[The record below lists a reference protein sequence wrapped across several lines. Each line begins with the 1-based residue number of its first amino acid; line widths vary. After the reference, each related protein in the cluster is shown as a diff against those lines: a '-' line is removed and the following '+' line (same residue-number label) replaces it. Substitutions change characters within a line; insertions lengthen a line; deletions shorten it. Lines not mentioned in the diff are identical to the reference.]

1 MLEKDIEKKLVAE
14 AKKRG
19 CIPVKLLSANYNGL
33 PDRIIL
39 SPGENP
45 GDEGKVAFIELKAP
59 GKKPRALQL
68 KRHRELRTLG
78 FKVYVVDGVEQI
90 GGILDEICPS

>member
-1 MLEKDIEKKLVAE
+1 MLEKDIEKKLVSE

-33 PDRIIL
+33 PDRLIL
-39 SPGENP
+39 SPG
-45 GDEGKVAFIELKAP
+45 GKCGFVELKAP

-68 KRHRELRTLG
+68 KRHRELRSLG
-78 FKVYVVDGVEQI
+78 FKVYVVDGLEQI
-90 GGILDEICPS
+90 GGVLDEICGT

>member
-1 MLEKDIEKKLVAE
+1 MLEKDIEKKLVSE

-33 PDRIIL
+33 PDRLIL
-39 SPGENP
+39 SPG
-45 GDEGKVAFIELKAP
+45 GRCGFVELKAP

-68 KRHRELRTLG
+68 KRHKELRSLG
-78 FKVYVVDGVEQI
+78 FKVYVVDGLEQI
-90 GGILDEICPS
+90 GGVLDEICGT

>member
-33 PDRIIL
+33 PDRLIL
-39 SPGENP
+39 SPGERC
-45 GDEGKVAFIELKAP
+45 GFVELKAP

-68 KRHRELRTLG
+68 KRHKELRTLG
-78 FKVYVVDGVEQI
+78 FKVYVVDDVEQI
-90 GGILDEICPS
+90 GEMLDEICST

>member
-33 PDRIIL
+33 PDRLIL
-39 SPGENP
+39 SPGEKC
-45 GDEGKVAFIELKAP
+45 GFIELKAP
-59 GKKPRALQL
+59 GQKPRQLQL

-78 FKVYVVDGVEQI
+78 FKVYVVDNIDQIVEV
-90 GGILDEICPS
+90 LDEICTA

>member
-1 MLEKDIEKKLVAE
+1 MLEKDIEKKLVSE

-33 PDRIIL
+33 PDRLIL
-39 SPGENP
+39 SPG
-45 GDEGKVAFIELKAP
+45 GKCGFVELKAP

-68 KRHRELRTLG
+68 KRHKELRSLG
-78 FKVYVVDGVEQI
+78 FKVYVVDGLEQI
-90 GGILDEICPS
+90 GGVLDEICGT

>member
-19 CIPVKLLSANYNGL
+19 CIPIKLLSANYNGL
-33 PDRIIL
+33 PDRLIL
-39 SPGENP
+39 SLG
-45 GDEGKVAFIELKAP
+45 GKCAFIELKAP

-68 KRHRELRTLG
+68 KRHRELRALG
-78 FKVYVVDGVEQI
+78 FAVYVIDGIEQI
-90 GGILDEICPS
+90 GGVLDGICGT

>member
-1 MLEKDIEKKLVAE
+1 MLEKDIESKLVAE

-33 PDRIIL
+33 PDRLIL
-39 SPGENP
+39 SPGEKC
-45 GDEGKVAFIELKAP
+45 GFIELKAS
-59 GKKPRALQL
+59 GKKPRPLQL
-68 KRHRELRTLG
+68 KRHAQLRSLG

-90 GGILDEICPS
+90 KEVLDEICTA

>member
-19 CIPVKLLSANYNGL
+19 CIPIKLLSANYNGL
-33 PDRIIL
+33 PDRLIL
-39 SPGENP
+39 SLG
-45 GDEGKVAFIELKAP
+45 GKCAFIELKAP

-68 KRHRELRTLG
+68 KRHRELRALG
-78 FKVYVVDGVEQI
+78 FSVYVIDGIEQI
-90 GGILDEICPS
+90 GGVLDGICGT

>member
-1 MLEKDIEKKLVAE
+1 MLEKEIESKLVLM

-19 CIPVKLLSANYNGL
+19 CIPAKLLSSNYNGL

-39 SPGENP
+39 SPGE
-45 GDEGKVAFIELKAP
+45 KVGFVELKAP

-68 KRHRELRTLG
+68 KRHRELKNLG
-78 FKVYVVDGVEQI
+78 FKVYVVDSIEMIEEV
-90 GGILDEICPS
+90 LNEICAS

>member
-19 CIPVKLLSANYNGL
+19 CIPVNLLSANYNGL
-33 PDRIIL
+33 PDRLIL
-39 SPGENP
+39 SPG
-45 GDEGKVAFIELKAP
+45 GKCAFIELKAP

-68 KRHRELRTLG
+68 KRHRELRALG
-78 FKVYVVDGVEQI
+78 FEVYVVDDIKKI
-90 GGILDEICPS
+90 GGILDGICGS

>member
-19 CIPVKLLSANYNGL
+19 CIPIKLLSANYNGL
-33 PDRIIL
+33 PDRLIL
-39 SPGENP
+39 SLG
-45 GDEGKVAFIELKAP
+45 GKCAFIELKAP

-68 KRHRELRTLG
+68 KRHRELRALG
-78 FKVYVVDGVEQI
+78 FAVYVIDSIEQI
-90 GGILDEICPS
+90 GGVLDGICGT